1 MGRGKFKEMYIKRGS
16 TGEVYGI
23 EVSMEEYLTYTTER
37 KEKDA
42 RDIYVHT
49 HGDFVEGL
57 KSFVLDLRASGL
69 SLPNFVR
76 KVLTKELDMKTLK
89 TIKKAI

>member
-1 MGRGKFKEMYIKRGS
+1 MYIKRGS

-23 EVSMEEYLTYTTER
+23 EVSIEEYLTYTTER

-42 RDIYVHT
+42 RDIYIHT

-57 KSFVLDLRASGL
+57 RSFVYDLKTSGL

-76 KVLTKELDMKTLK
+76 KVLTDKQEIKTLK
-89 TIKKAI
+89 SIKKAI

>member
-1 MGRGKFKEMYIKRGS
+1 MKRGS

-23 EVSMEEYLTYTTER
+23 EVSIEEYLTYTTER

-42 RDIYVHT
+42 RDIYIHT

-57 KSFVLDLRASGL
+57 RNFVYDLKTSGL
-69 SLPNFVR
+69 SLPNFVK
-76 KVLTKELDMKTLK
+76 KVLTDKQELKTLK
-89 TIKKAI
+89 SIKKAI